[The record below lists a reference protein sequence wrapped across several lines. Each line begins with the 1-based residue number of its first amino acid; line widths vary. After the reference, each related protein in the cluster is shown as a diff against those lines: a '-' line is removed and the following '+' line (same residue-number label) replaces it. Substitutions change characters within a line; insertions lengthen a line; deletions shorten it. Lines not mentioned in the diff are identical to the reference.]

1 MRTYCNYR
9 YLFML
14 RSRVFL
20 CTRVFEG
27 QSMLKMHRT
36 LLYVLVGSSLENA
49 KPFALRF
56 FLYSHFS
63 AHDTMCLIWARLKM
77 LQGIVRILKSVSH

>member
-1 MRTYCNYR
+1 MCTYCNYR

-14 RSRVFL
+14 RSRVFV

-49 KPFALRF
+49 KPFALWF
-56 FLYSHFS
+56 FLYNPFS

-77 LQGIVRILKSVSH
+77 LQCIVRILKSVSH

>member
-14 RSRVFL
+14 RSRKDHVCL
-20 CTRVFEG
+20 YARVTLYVFEG

-36 LLYVLVGSSLENA
+36 LLSVRVGSSLENA

-56 FLYSHFS
+56 FLYSPFS
-63 AHDTMCLIWARLKM
+63 AHDTMCLICFM
-77 LQGIVRILKSVSH
+77 NVLQ